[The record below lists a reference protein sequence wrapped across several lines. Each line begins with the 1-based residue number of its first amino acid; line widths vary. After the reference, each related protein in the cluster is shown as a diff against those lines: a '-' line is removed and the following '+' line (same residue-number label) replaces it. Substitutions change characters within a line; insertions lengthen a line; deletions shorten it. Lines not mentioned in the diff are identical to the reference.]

1 MCWCA
6 VKKLLTHSLLIKL
19 LPCILFEKYI
29 HMLALEMAS
38 PENQHCA
45 SCIGTLSFPIKST
58 SWASAHRGKWG
69 QLTPWKNGWKIKKRN
84 IYILRA
90 IRACKCRERRYAD
103 HIFIQMYF
111 SMHHLVVKFSKFSS
125 LQAAMGHWPPNQNP
139 ADALDIPKC
148 CRVSRLAV
156 RVCRALDEDV
166 SRYLASPPAGR
177 STLHVPSASTAAAAA
192 AAAGGGTMATVTWS
206 ARSRSASP
214 APNTSYT
221 LPVSSS
227 QSSYQIINIHRMEQ
241 YRLQLANIQLY
252 SPYRQPQN
260 I

>member
-1 MCWCA
+1 M
-6 VKKLLTHSLLIKL
+6 
-19 LPCILFEKYI
+19 
-29 HMLALEMAS
+29 
-38 PENQHCA
+38 
-45 SCIGTLSFPIKST
+45 
-58 SWASAHRGKWG
+58 
-69 QLTPWKNGWKIKKRN
+69 
-84 IYILRA
+84 RA
-90 IRACKCRERRYAD
+90 IRAGKCTERCYAD
-103 HIFIQMYF
+103 HIFIQIYF
-111 SMHHLVVKFSKFSS
+111 SMHHFVVKFSKFSS

-139 ADALDIPKC
+139 ADALDLPRC
-148 CRVSRLAV
+148 CQVSRSPV

-177 STLHVPSASTAAAAA
+177 STLHVPSASTAA

-241 YRLQLANIQLY
+241 YRLAASQYTTLFAI
-252 SPYRQPQN
+252 
-260 I
+260 